1 MKDWFATRLTSSRII
16 AKAHFAGA
24 AFTASRA
31 LPSVL
36 TALALA
42 VAVPMASGRGGARS
56 SAIAAQAAPSPPARS
71 AGTNASDKRTPIIE
85 TSSLW
90 RCFVVRGSEL
100 VRKESGELG
109 HLYEFGPVKTKK
121 VGGKRVTCLNEVQVP
136 VHTPWPP
143 AEWPSVDF
151 DDSRWACAPGPFYVF
166 TRDAYGLAGDYLS
179 VVLVCLRRR
188 FAVEDPSRIRDLRL
202 SLEFEGGVVVYL
214 NGKELARAHLPAGE
228 LKPDTPA
235 EDYPKDAFVA
245 PSGYLLRRRY
255 GDPKKYPR
263 RFEMR
268 TRRIR
273 DLAIPARMLR
283 KGLNVLAIEIHRAPG
298 HEAMFTG
305 KTRRVHPRPGAWWN
319 RIGLRSV
326 SLTAAGVSGGIA
338 GKARPT
344 GLLVWNQ
351 PVITRVEPAWPVDPD
366 EPLRPVRIVGVRNG
380 AFSGQIVVSDTRPIE
395 GLRVAVGGLTFDP
408 LLGSGDNPLEGKAF
422 STSADLGILLLHYS
436 VEGHIYPA
444 VGEPILCLEAID
456 ALKGVNLFAVG
467 HVHKHAHF
475 RLGDKYVVIPGATER
490 LTFGQDETSGFVY
503 IEATKGGI
511 EKLEYIPLESQPR
524 EELVVRTPELDP
536 EEPTAS
542 ILRRLE
548 PISHPDKMVKL
559 RLEGPL
565 LRDVYHRLD
574 FGRLR
579 EWGMSHNFFFDVDC
593 TVLKLEDEHHRS
605 GARGARI
612 SLLEELLFTAD
623 RCIAEAGDEEERE
636 LLVESK
642 LAIQRFFE
650 QGW

>member
-1 MKDWFATRLTSSRII
+1 MIRII
-16 AKAHFAGA
+16 LTGDNHLNRYYDKMLPKRLEERRRRLRR
-24 AFTASRA
+24 AFRRTVEEAIERGVH
-31 LPSVL
+31 LYLHVGDLFDTPTPRNVERY
-36 TALALA
+36 A
-42 VAVPMASGRGGARS
+42 VAKLFNLLREHGIRAFAIGGNHDT
-56 SAIAAQAAPSPPARS
+56 P
-71 AGTNASDKRTPIIE
+71 KMRT
-85 TSSLW
+85 
-90 RCFVVRGSEL
+90 
-100 VRKESGELG
+100 
-109 HLYEFGPVKTKK
+109 
-121 VGGKRVTCLNEVQVP
+121 Q
-136 VHTPWPP
+136 
-143 AEWPSVDF
+143 
-151 DDSRWACAPGPFYVF
+151 
-166 TRDAYGLAGDYLS
+166 
-179 VVLVCLRRR
+179 
-188 FAVEDPSRIRDLRL
+188 
-202 SLEFEGGVVVYL
+202 EGGVL
-214 NGKELARAHLPAGE
+214 PHQIIAELGGMTLFSSREVIQP
-228 LKPDTPA
+228 T
-235 EDYPKDAFVA
+235 
-245 PSGYLLRRRY
+245 
-255 GDPKKYPR
+255 
-263 RFEMR
+263 
-268 TRRIR
+268 
-273 DLAIPARMLR
+273 
-283 KGLNVLAIEIHRAPG
+283 VLEI
-298 HEAMFTG
+298 
-305 KTRRVHPRPGAWWN
+305 K
-319 RIGLRSV
+319 
-326 SLTAAGVSGGIA
+326 
-338 GKARPT
+338 
-344 GLLVWNQ
+344 
-351 PVITRVEPAWPVDPD
+351 
-366 EPLRPVRIVGVRNG
+366 
-380 AFSGQIVVSDTRPIE
+380 

-444 VGEPILCLEAID
+444 VDEPILGLEAID
-456 ALKGVNLFAVG
+456 ALEGVNLFAVG